1 MLWVNFINHIKI
13 AKMKRTLF
21 FIIALVFIASLSF
34 SQTKVN
40 INNLEEYGGA
50 MFKIDD
56 IIKGDEVA
64 ELVEEN

>member
-1 MLWVNFINHIKI
+1 
-13 AKMKRTLF
+13 MKRTLF

-40 INNLEEYGGA
+40 INNLEEYDGA

-56 IIKGDEVA
+56 DKPYSGRVFA
-64 ELVEEN
+64 L